1 VTSLAKRIELGKLCS
16 VVTKGTTPTS
26 LGMSF
31 ENEGIPFLRIQN
43 LHGSSVHLKNILFIS
58 KSTHDSLNRSK
69 IKSGDFLITIAGTI
83 GRVAI
88 VPADFPEA
96 NCNQAIAILRFE
108 KSKLLPKYLLH
119 WLTTADA
126 MGQISGKKV
135 TATISNLSLS
145 QIKELQIPLPPLT
158 EQKRI
163 AAILDKA
170 DAIRRKR
177 QQAIQLADDFLRA
190 VFLDMF
196 GDPVTNPKGWTST
209 SLLSHG
215 AFKNGLNY
223 GKEDS
228 GTSIRCLGVG
238 DFKAFTSIGDVSSL
252 STVELN
258 RLPADDYFLED
269 GDLVFVRSNGNKA
282 LVGRSVTV
290 YPQNEK
296 ITFSG
301 FCIRYR
307 VANNS
312 IEPEYLNFMFRTP
325 SMKQAMLSG
334 GQGANIQNI
343 NQKRL
348 SEIDIPIPPMNLQMK
363 FARVV
368 EAFKNSQHQNKNS
381 SSKIDHLFGSLSQ
394 KAFSGQL

>member
-1 VTSLAKRIELGKLCS
+1 LSWPLGKVS
-16 VVTKGTTPTS
+16 DIGEVISGFAFKSDWFGSGSAKV
-26 LGMSF
+26 
-31 ENEGIPFLRIQN
+31 IRIGDLQN
-43 LHGSSVHLKNILFIS
+43 GRVQIESAQTFDDETHQVREQFKIQCGDILMALSGATVGKIAIAGSSINGAY
-58 KSTHDSLNRSK
+58 LNQ
-69 IKSGDFLITIAGTI
+69 
-83 GRVAI
+83 RVAI
-88 VPADFPEA
+88 
-96 NCNQAIAILRFE
+96 IRG
-108 KSKLLPKYLLH
+108 KSYESSEYLKYVFSGSPLQKLLSNAGGAAQP
-119 WLTTADA
+119 
-126 MGQISGKKV
+126 
-135 TATISNLSLS
+135 NLSPKDLA
-145 QIKELQIPLPPLT
+145 EMEIPLPPLP

-170 DAIRRKR
+170 NAIRRKR

-252 STVELN
+252 STIELN

-290 YPQNEK
+290 YPQDEK
-296 ITFSG
+296 VTFSG

-307 VANNS
+307 CTDNMV
-312 IEPEYLNFMFRTP
+312 EPEYLNFMFRTP

-348 SEIDIPIPPMNLQMK
+348 SEIHIPIPPKELQMK
-363 FARVV
+363 FVDIVRT
-368 EAFKNSQHQNKNS
+368 FKNIQTKNNS
-381 SSKIDHLFGSLSQ
+381 SFSEFNTLFGSISQ
-394 KAFSGQL
+394 KAFTNAL